1 LSCLR
6 KPPKPGVEGKGTMPS
21 LKIKGKTDNQI
32 NQRKKAEQFGYELIR
47 LIEDAQTVAHLENK
61 LSRMRV
67 WLSANPEH
75 PQLPQRDQRYWHVVM
90 ARNEAQATLNERA
103 AGMVRLHRDLTAD
116 AVAAMSEAYG
126 APARMGMVG
135 QITKIAKEHGED
147 GIWEVVDRWA
157 LEQTAK
163 QDRMAL

>member
-1 LSCLR
+1 MPALR
-6 KPPKPGVEGKGTMPS
+6 
-21 LKIKGKTDNQI
+21 INGKTDKQL
-32 NQRKKAEQFGYELIR
+32 NQRTQAERFGYELIR

-116 AVAAMSEAYG
+116 AVAAISEAYG
-126 APARMGMVG
+126 APARVGMVG
-135 QITKIAKEHGED
+135 QITRIAKEHGED
-147 GIWEVVDRWA
+147 GIWGIVDRWA
-157 LEQTAK
+157 EAQTAK
-163 QDRMAL
+163 QDRMEL